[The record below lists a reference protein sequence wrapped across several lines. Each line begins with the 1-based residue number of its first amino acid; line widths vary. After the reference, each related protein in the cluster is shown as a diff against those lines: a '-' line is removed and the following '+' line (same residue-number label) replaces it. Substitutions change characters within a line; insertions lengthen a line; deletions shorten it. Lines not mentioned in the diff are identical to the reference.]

1 MTSLVL
7 GVPTVPVTYSS
18 NYCTDYLHMLMFF
31 DSVKCFGDKTFV
43 IHINNVFYWD
53 MQTEEE
59 RKYKGPDIWS
69 TSTSTARCRKW
80 WHCMAHSWQCCW
92 VSDAISWSYESQS
105 STAGNCTLQQQ
116 TMLTN
121 HCWFWLYTI
130 K

>member
-31 DSVKCFGDKTFV
+31 DSVKCFGDKTCAGS
-43 IHINNVFYWD
+43 D
-53 MQTEEE
+53 DT
-59 RKYKGPDIWS
+59 IWH
-69 TSTSTARCRKW
+69 TADNAAVR
-80 WHCMAHSWQCCW
+80 
-92 VSDAISWSYESQS
+92 WSYESQG
-105 STAGNCTLQQQ
+105 STAANCTLQQQ
-116 TMLTN
+116 KMLTT